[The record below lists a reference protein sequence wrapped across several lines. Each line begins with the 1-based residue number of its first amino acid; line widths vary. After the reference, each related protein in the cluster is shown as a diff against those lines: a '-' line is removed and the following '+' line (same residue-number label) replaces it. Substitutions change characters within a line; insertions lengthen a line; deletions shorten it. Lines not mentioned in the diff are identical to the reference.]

1 MTNRLDELRANLE
14 SLESEIQQAA
24 AASNAKQDIQL
35 VAVSKTWP
43 TSDVRFL
50 YELGQRHFGENKSQD
65 AVIKAGE
72 LQDLSE
78 IVWHHIGQVQT
89 NKAAQIVSYAE
100 FVHSIDRM
108 RAAEAI
114 NKAAA
119 NQNKTIK
126 VFIQV
131 SLDDEPS
138 AERGGVNPTELNELA
153 IEVSGLSSLILVGLM
168 AVAPVEASAEV
179 AFARFDEIA
188 HEFAHNFPDATLRS
202 IGMSG
207 DFSQA
212 IAAGATHL
220 RIGSTLFGNRSY
232 Q

>member
-1 MTNRLDELRANLE
+1 MTSRLDELRTNLE
-14 SLESEIQQAA
+14 SLQSEIQQAA
-24 AASNAKQDIQL
+24 TASNAEQAIQL

-43 TSDVRFL
+43 ASDVRYL
-50 YELGQRHFGENKSQD
+50 YESGQRHFGENKSQD
-65 AVIKAGE
+65 AVTKAGE

-89 NKAAQIVSYAE
+89 NKAAQIVSYAD
-100 FVHSIDRM
+100 FVHSIDRI

-114 NKAAA
+114 NKAAT

-138 AERGGVNPTELNELA
+138 AERGGVNPNELNELA
-153 IEVSGLSSLILVGLM
+153 VQVLGLSNLVLVGLM
-168 AVAPVEASAEV
+168 AVAPVDEPADV
-179 AFARFDEIA
+179 AFTRFDEIA
-188 HEFAHNFPDATLRS
+188 REFAHKFPKATLRS

-207 DFSQA
+207 DFPQA
-212 IAAGATHL
+212 IEAGATHL

>member
-1 MTNRLDELRANLE
+1 MTNRLEELQANLVA
-14 SLESEIQQAA
+14 LESEIQQAA
-24 AASNAKQDIQL
+24 SASNAKQTIQL

-43 TSDVRFL
+43 ASDVKYL
-50 YELGQRHFGENKSQD
+50 YQLGQRHFGENKSQD
-65 AVIKAGE
+65 AVSKAAE
-72 LQDLSE
+72 LTELDE

-89 NKAAQIVSYAE
+89 NKAAQIVSYAD
-100 FVHSIDRM
+100 FVHSIDRL

-119 NQNKTIK
+119 NAQKTIK
-126 VFIQV
+126 VFLQV
-131 SLDDEPS
+131 SLDAEPTV
-138 AERGGVNPTELNELA
+138 ERGGVAPAELHQLA
-153 IEVSGLSSLILVGLM
+153 VAVSALSNLSLVGLM
-168 AVAPVEASAEV
+168 AVAPVEAAAEV

-188 HEFAHNFPDATLRS
+188 NEFGHSFPDAKLRS

-212 IAAGATHL
+212 IAVGATHL